1 MFAGKVVKGA
11 SESFF
16 FQSSCE
22 LQAIYK
28 VFKES
33 PSRTRK
39 TQQQYVKFVQLQQSR
54 NQNDLN
60 LHITY
65 NDQLTDFNSL
75 LSNQNEITIHQR
87 NLQVLMT
94 EIYKIINHIA
104 PPIMSSLPEIREN
117 TNNTRYFQVLS
128 NESRRTINYGLETIC
143 YRAPFLWAN
152 LPPEY
157 KLANSLNIFKRKIK
171 NWKGENCPCR
181 LCKTYVREL
190 GYI

>member
-1 MFAGKVVKGA
+1 MKA
-11 SESFF
+11 FF

-104 PPIMSSLPEIREN
+104 PPIMSSL
-117 TNNTRYFQVLS
+117 
-128 NESRRTINYGLETIC
+128 LET
-143 YRAPFLWAN
+143 R
-152 LPPEY
+152 
-157 KLANSLNIFKRKIK
+157 
-171 NWKGENCPCR
+171 
-181 LCKTYVREL
+181 
-190 GYI
+190 